1 MTRASEVTPSPA
13 NGDAKASGSVGGD
26 AVKSQ
31 EGQGKEVLTDDY
43 DGRLTMQVTGS
54 MHDVGWAFSH
64 AVRADDS
71 EENENGSVVD
81 WRFRRF
87 ARRVRDV

>member
-13 NGDAKASGSVGGD
+13 NGEAKASGSVGGD
-26 AVKSQ
+26 AVKSR

-54 MHDVGWAFSH
+54 MHDVS
-64 AVRADDS
+64 
-71 EENENGSVVD
+71 
-81 WRFRRF
+81 
-87 ARRVRDV
+87 